1 VEVDKIW
8 MNMPDEFP
16 SNPRKHNDKFVITV
30 RFPRFNGTVFYDPIV
45 DDTDENVQDGT
56 DPTDGGRAIC
66 ATFLPLSV
74 GLLLA
79 FAASKFA
86 L

>member
-1 VEVDKIW
+1 
-8 MNMPDEFP
+8 MNMPDDFP
-16 SNPRKHNDKFVITV
+16 SIPKKHGDKFVITV
-30 RFPRFNGTVFYDPIV
+30 RLPRFNSTVFYDPIV
-45 DDTDENVQDGT
+45 DDTDENVQDET
-56 DPTDGGRAIC
+56 DPTDGGSTIC